1 MSGAVPLAETRF
13 RHNEGD
19 RVRVPKLNRLVGA
32 ILDLPGPPAILSLD
46 GGDAETAGPYGYTV
60 DGGSA

>member
-1 MSGAVPLAETRF
+1 MSGAIPLAGTRF

-19 RVRVPKLNRLVGA
+19 NVRVPKLNRLVGA
-32 ILDLPGPPAILSLD
+32 ILDLPEPSAILALD
-46 GGDAETAGPYGYTV
+46 GGDARTAGPYGYTI

>member
-1 MSGAVPLAETRF
+1 MSDPAPLAATRF

-19 RVRVPKLNRLVGA
+19 TVRVPKLNRLVGA
-32 ILDLPGPPAILSLD
+32 ILDLPEPSAILVLD
-46 GGDAETAGPYGYTV
+46 GGDSETAGPYGHAI